1 MFTAFL
7 IDDEIHCTE
16 TLQEKLKLFCPTV
29 EITGIFND
37 PQQALETL
45 KLQPPDVIFLDVEM
59 PRLNGFGLL
68 EKLRKINFE
77 VVFTTAYDQFAL
89 QAFKMSAFDY
99 LLKPIE
105 KDDLI
110 KCVEKLKQ
118 RKAAVI
124 SENQMQI
131 LMQHMQQTTQTDKAK
146 IAVPTLEGI
155 EFFYIRDIIYLE
167 GQSNY
172 SRIYLKDGKNL
183 LVCKTL
189 KNFEETLGN
198 YQFCR
203 IHLSYYINLLYVK
216 KYIRGEGGTVIME
229 NGTELDVSRRKKED
243 FLKVLLG

>member
-29 EITGIFND
+29 NITGIFND
-37 PQQALETL
+37 PLQAYDAL
-45 KLQPPDVIFLDVEM
+45 KRQPPDVIFLDVEM

-68 EKLRKINFE
+68 EKLGDINFE
-77 VVFTTAYDQFAL
+77 IVFTTAYDQFAL

-110 KCVEKLKQ
+110 KCIEKLKV
-118 RKAAVI
+118 RKAGAI
-124 SENQMQI
+124 NGSQMQV
-131 LMQHMQQTTQTDKAK
+131 LMQHVYQNTQTDKAK
-146 IAVPTLEGI
+146 IAVPTVDSI
-155 EFFYIRDIIYLE
+155 EFFYIRDIVYLE

-172 SRIYLKDGKNL
+172 SRMHLNDGKSL
-183 LVCKTL
+183 VVCKTL

-216 KYIRGEGGTVIME
+216 KYIRGEGGSVIME
-229 NGTELDVSRRKKED
+229 NGAELDVSRRRKDE
-243 FLKVLLG
+243 FLKALAI